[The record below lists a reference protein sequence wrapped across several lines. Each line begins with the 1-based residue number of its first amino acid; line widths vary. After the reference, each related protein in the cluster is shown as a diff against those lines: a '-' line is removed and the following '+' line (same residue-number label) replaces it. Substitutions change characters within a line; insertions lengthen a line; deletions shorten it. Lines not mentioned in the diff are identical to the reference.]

1 MDTFSIARRPRPKT
15 GAAFGYF
22 KITKKLKTGIYKKAV
37 KGFLFFRSI
46 NHRLTSINDLVGK
59 TEAIVTVPFASVAV
73 IIH

>member
-1 MDTFSIARRPRPKT
+1 MVFHTTSVLFN
-15 GAAFGYF
+15 
-22 KITKKLKTGIYKKAV
+22 KKAV

-59 TEAIVTVPFASVAV
+59 AEAIVTVPFASVAV